1 MYNQDLPDERILH
14 VATDAGTSVLV
25 GSADA
30 NAVPACCR
38 GIAVKTDR
46 TLSRAMV
53 YVPVATS
60 RDVIANAATTR
71 KLAIMITRVVE
82 HLGVQMKGSVES
94 IRVADDEEAPFVRQ
108 RLNEFADVL
117 DDLGFPRRMFRGVT
131 HWPAFAVEIKVDEV
145 YDQTPGPRAGAC
157 LR

>member
-1 MYNQDLPDERILH
+1 MIEERILR
-14 VATDAGTSVLV
+14 VATDGGTSVLV

-38 GIAVKTDR
+38 GIAVSTDR
-46 TLSRAMV
+46 TLERAIV

-71 KLAIMITRVVE
+71 KLSVMMMRVVE
-82 HLGVQMKGSVES
+82 HVGVQLKGTVEA
-94 IRVADDEEAPFVRQ
+94 IRMAADDEAPFVRA

-117 DDLGFPRRMFRGVT
+117 DGIGLPRRLFRSVA
-131 HWPAFAVEIKVDEV
+131 HWPAFAVELKVEEV
-145 YDQTPGPRAGAC
+145 FDQTPGPRAGTAI
-157 LR
+157 R